1 MLIAEVMLPVP
12 TVCEECGKELEDIGY
27 LKFKENLYRV
37 VKVLCYDCMLY
48 DLNVSENREIRE
60 AVVRYLF

>member
-12 TVCEECGKELEDIGY
+12 TVCEECGEELEDIGY
-27 LKFKENLYRV
+27 VKLKENPYRV
-37 VKVLCYDCMLY
+37 VMVLCYDCIPH
-48 DLNVSENREIRE
+48 DPNVSENREIRE